1 MQNDLEN
8 LRTAL
13 SKQIEFIAQKIEE
26 DPSKLHRSAT
36 LTAERLLKMYLQL
49 RKLYAGDKKDVKIT
63 VELVGTDETKS
74 NQETLGNTGKE

>member
-1 MQNDLEN
+1 MHEDLEN

-26 DPSKLHRSAT
+26 DPGKLHRSAT
-36 LTAERLLKMYLQL
+36 LTAERLLKIYLEL

-63 VELVGTDETKS
+63 VELVGSDEPTN
-74 NQETLGNTGKE
+74 NQETLENTGKE